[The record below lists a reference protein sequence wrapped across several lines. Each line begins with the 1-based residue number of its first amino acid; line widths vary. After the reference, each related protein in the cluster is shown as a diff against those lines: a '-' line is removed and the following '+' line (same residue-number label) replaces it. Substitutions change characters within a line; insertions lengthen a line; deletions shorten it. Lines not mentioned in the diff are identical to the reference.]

1 MVKFIAYHGS
11 QTSKLKMYENSALY
25 FTTNYNQAKSYAKR
39 EWDEGLIEGQI
50 PVVYKAEL
58 NIENPYKIKDYDEF
72 MMDFTDTGMYEYF
85 REELIEKGYDSAIY
99 DDKKHKS
106 QLIVIFY
113 PSQYK
118 ILEMEKLPPSLEYYY
133 NGELEDD
140 EDINDYYYEDDY
152 DDEIDEVLKRAGIQI
167 NEEKID
173 APFQIPEVIKD
184 NFKITNSLKDAS
196 KWKAK
201 IIENN
206 SNGDE
211 SIGIGDW
218 NNIGYVMISLKDN
231 TIIPIARADEHK
243 RGYELLYEL
252 QEKYGINASDYY
264 SVWCLKNSANYPY
277 NKEEGDLLKK
287 ALIKCKSYGM
297 DLSKSLVYMKYID
310 SLYRDKSYDDSMITA
325 EDFINDN
332 YQTVEKLNTSITNT
346 GNKLIDAF
354 KLLSESFSKT
364 NIRGKYSI
372 VNINKAIKNL
382 YNVGSKIIL
391 KDNFKL
397 VSDMDLEQMQ
407 EFVQQYKEGY
417 YNNNQLSKVFFG
429 FMGFRNNF
437 HQRLR
442 KNIDNKMLEK
452 QLGSVEK
459 IIEIIGSI

>member
-1 MVKFIAYHGS
+1 MVEFIAYHGS

-50 PVVYKAEL
+50 PVVYKAKL

-173 APFQIPEVIKD
+173 ALFQIPEVIKD

-243 RGYELLYEL
+243 QGYELLYEL

-310 SLYRDKSYDDSMITA
+310 PLYRDKSYDDSMITA

>member
-1 MVKFIAYHGS
+1 MVEFIAYHGS
-11 QTSKLKMYENSALY
+11 VEDNLKLIKNKAFYLTDDY
-25 FTTNYNQAKSYAKR
+25 LLAKDFAYR
-39 EWDEGLIEGQI
+39 E
-50 PVVYKAEL
+50 
-58 NIENPYKIKDYDEF
+58 
-72 MMDFTDTGMYEYF
+72 
-85 REELIEKGYDSAIY
+85 IY
-99 DDKKHKS
+99 DDG
-106 QLIVIFY
+106 LYDGEIPIVYAFKGEFKN
-113 PSQYK
+113 P
-118 ILEMEKLPPSLEYYY
+118 YYLT
-133 NGELEDD
+133 EE
-140 EDINDYYYEDDY
+140 EY
-152 DDEIDEVLKRAGIQI
+152 DDEGQDSNIDYKKWVDMGVDGIIFKNKGYATYYIVINPSTIKLIGKKYLPYDKNGLYRTDTEEDNSYDYQYSNNEYDEEINEVLKRAGIQI

-211 SIGIGDW
+211 SIGVGDW

-243 RGYELLYEL
+243 QGYELLYEL

-310 SLYRDKSYDDSMITA
+310 PLYRDKSYDDSMITA

-332 YQTVEKLNTSITNT
+332 YQTVEKLNTAITNI

-372 VNINKAIKNL
+372 ANINKAIKNL
-382 YNVGSKIIL
+382 YNIGSKIIL